1 MENGVGNNL
10 LRAAIDDGRQVG
22 LLPVKFELGHVGI
35 PFVLGV
41 NRPKIVL
48 DQVGLNWTLG
58 AVVAVILAP
67 AFTNQTK

>member
-48 DQVGLNWTLG
+48 DQVGLLDLG
-58 AVVAVILAP
+58 CRSSCYTCTSVY
-67 AFTNQTK
+67 